1 MYSEMIAPK
10 IDKMF
15 NDLRIEIQEVVYE
28 TGSLNDAINNIYQRV
43 ISETTSRSELILG
56 DMLFELDRAL
66 FNTPFFADN
75 LSRKNEFSSLGLRKE
90 ITNKYQFT
98 TAAIVNYQEASRIMH
113 AFKIGGGILIFGGVL
128 GLGVIVSSGLELSS
142 LVPIPVS
149 ALFAAAIGAAMMDYL
164 VIEPQKSKKRFSSA
178 VDKYLNEAKK
188 QYFSWFDSVE
198 NYYNMR
204 VEQIKETIQGM

>member
-15 NDLRIEIQEVVYE
+15 NDLRIEIQEVIYE

-43 ISETTSRSELILG
+43 ISETTSRSELMLG

-75 LSRKNEFSSLGLRKE
+75 FSRKNEFSSLGLRKE

-178 VDKYLNEAKK
+178 VDKYLSEAKE
-188 QYFSWFDSVE
+188 QYFNWFDSVE
-198 NYYNMR
+198 DYYNMR
-204 VEQIKETIQGM
+204 VAQIKEAIQGM

>member
-43 ISETTSRSELILG
+43 ISETTSRSELMLG

-98 TAAIVNYQEASRIMH
+98 TTATVNYQEASRIMH
-113 AFKIGGGILIFGGVL
+113 AFKIGGVTLIFGGVL
-128 GLGVIVSSGLELSS
+128 GLGAIVSSGLDLSS

-149 ALFAAAIGAAMMDYL
+149 ALFAAAIGAALMDYL
-164 VIEPQKSKKRFSSA
+164 FIEPQKSKKSFSSA
-178 VDKYLNEAKK
+178 VDKYLNEAKN
-188 QYFSWFDSVE
+188 QYLSWFDSVE

>member
-43 ISETTSRSELILG
+43 ISETTSRSELMLG

-75 LSRKNEFSSLGLRKE
+75 LSRKNEYSSLGLRKE

-98 TAAIVNYQEASRIMH
+98 TTATVNYQEASSIIH
-113 AFKIGGGILIFGGVL
+113 AFKIGSGVLIFGGVL
-128 GLGVIVSSGLELSS
+128 GLGIIVSSGLELSS

-149 ALFAAAIGAAMMDYL
+149 ALFAAAIGAAMIDYL
-164 VIEPQKSKKRFSSA
+164 FIEPKKSKKRFSSA
-178 VDKYLNEAKK
+178 VDKYLNEAKE
-188 QYFSWFDSVE
+188 QYLNWFDSVE

-204 VEQIKETIQGM
+204 VAQIKETILGM

>member
-43 ISETTSRSELILG
+43 ISETTSRSELMLG

-98 TAAIVNYQEASRIMH
+98 TTATVNYQETSSIIH
-113 AFKIGGGILIFGGVL
+113 AFKIGSDILIFGGVL
-128 GLGVIVSSGLELSS
+128 GLGIIVSSGLELSS

-149 ALFAAAIGAAMMDYL
+149 ALFAAAIGAAMIDYL
-164 VIEPQKSKKRFSSA
+164 FIEPKKSKKRFSSA
-178 VDKYLNEAKK
+178 VDKYLSEAKE
-188 QYFSWFDSVE
+188 QYLNWFDSVE

-204 VEQIKETIQGM
+204 VAQIKETIQGM

>member
-15 NDLRIEIQEVVYE
+15 NDLRIDIQEVVYE

-43 ISETTSRSELILG
+43 ISETTSRSELMLG

-75 LSRKNEFSSLGLRKE
+75 ISRKNEYSSLGLRKE
-90 ITNKYQFT
+90 ITNKHQFT
-98 TAAIVNYQEASRIMH
+98 TTATVNYQEASRIIH
-113 AFKIGGGILIFGGVL
+113 AFKIGSGVLIFGGVL

-164 VIEPQKSKKRFSSA
+164 FIEPKKSKKRFSSA
-178 VDKYLNEAKK
+178 VDKYLNEAKE
-188 QYFSWFDSVE
+188 QYLNWFDSVE
-198 NYYNMR
+198 DYYNMR
-204 VEQIKETIQGM
+204 VAQIKETIQGM

>member
-28 TGSLNDAINNIYQRV
+28 TGSLNDTINNIYQRV
-43 ISETTSRSELILG
+43 ISETTSRSELMLG

-98 TAAIVNYQEASRIMH
+98 TTATVKYQEASRIIH
-113 AFKIGGGILIFGGVL
+113 AFKIGSGVLIFGGIL
-128 GLGVIVSSGLELSS
+128 GLGIIVSSGLELSS

-149 ALFAAAIGAAMMDYL
+149 ALFAAAIGSAMIDYL
-164 VIEPQKSKKRFSSA
+164 FIEPQKSKKRFSSA
-178 VDKYLNEAKK
+178 VDKYLNEAKE
-188 QYFSWFDSVE
+188 QYLNWFDSVE

-204 VEQIKETIQGM
+204 VAQIKETIQGM